1 MQYVLI
7 DLLAGGA
14 GLITTA
20 LMTLLINARHLF
32 YGLTMLGEYSKIKK
46 HRPYLIFSLTDETFS
61 IVCTGPPDTALDKE
75 RFYLHVSA
83 LGHAF
88 WVTGGLLGGLLGEVL
103 PVDFRGIEFSM
114 TALFVVTFIEQWR
127 RSRNH
132 LPAAIGVSAS
142 LLALLVFGPGGF
154 ILPAMGLM
162 LLSLLLMRKS
172 LETGGSL

>member
-1 MQYVLI
+1 M
-7 DLLAGGA
+7 
-14 GLITTA
+14 
-20 LMTLLINARHLF
+20 
-32 YGLTMLGEYSKIKK
+32 
-46 HRPYLIFSLTDETFS
+46 
-61 IVCTGPPDTALDKE
+61 
-75 RFYLHVSA
+75 SA

-88 WVTGGLLGGLLGEVL
+88 WVTGCLLGGLLGEVL

-162 LLSLLLMRKS
+162 LLSLLLLRKS
-172 LETGGSL
+172 LEPGGSI